1 MTRMAILSDVHGN
14 AVALDAVRKAIRSA
28 RPDVVG
34 VGGDLVFNG
43 PDPAAVVDTLREME
57 SDGAMIVSGNTDIAV
72 ADFDYAAAFPW
83 MTDGVPDTLREAA
96 EWAHDALG
104 DERVAWLRR
113 LPAERRIHAE
123 DGTMVLLCHASPGS
137 QTAGFDQVLDANV
150 TLERAA
156 RTEARVIACGHTHLP
171 EVRDLGW
178 KLIVNDGSA
187 GYVFDGDPT
196 ASWALIDCVEG
207 EVTTEIKRTEF
218 DTLDGRQRDLRT
230 RPAGRRL
237 PGRHGPHGQARPMSD
252 RRRVVVTG
260 MGALTALGNDVA
272 STWEGL
278 VAGRSGVRTIDSF
291 DPSRLSSRVAAEVR
305 DFDASHVLD
314 RKDLRRTDRYI
325 QFGLVAARQALDQA
339 GLPERFE
346 GELAE
351 RTGVILGT
359 GLGGVGTLID
369 GFSIN
374 ALRGPDRISPF
385 LIPMG
390 IPNIGAGQIAIN
402 FGMTGPN
409 FTTVSACATGGH
421 ALGESSEIIRRGD
434 ADIMVAGGA
443 EAGIYEALVGGF
455 ASMRALSTRN
465 DDPEGASRPFDGGR
479 DGFVIG
485 EGAGVVV
492 LEALEHAEARGA
504 AILAELVGYGA
515 TADASH
521 ITLPAPGGIGAV
533 RAARRALEKA
543 GLTPA
548 DIDHVNA
555 HATSTPEGDK
565 AELQAMK
572 TILGDDAGRVSITA
586 NKSMLGHTLGA
597 AGAIE
602 AIVTVM
608 TIRDGCV
615 PPTINLVDPDP
626 EAEGLDLTPNRA
638 ARQDVR
644 TAISNSFGF
653 GGQNT
658 ALIFRRWDA

>member
-1 MTRMAILSDVHGN
+1 M
-14 AVALDAVRKAIRSA
+14 
-28 RPDVVG
+28 
-34 VGGDLVFNG
+34 
-43 PDPAAVVDTLREME
+43 
-57 SDGAMIVSGNTDIAV
+57 SDG
-72 ADFDYAAAFPW
+72 
-83 MTDGVPDTLREAA
+83 
-96 EWAHDALG
+96 
-104 DERVAWLRR
+104 
-113 LPAERRIHAE
+113 
-123 DGTMVLLCHASPGS
+123 
-137 QTAGFDQVLDANV
+137 
-150 TLERAA
+150 
-156 RTEARVIACGHTHLP
+156 
-171 EVRDLGW
+171 
-178 KLIVNDGSA
+178 
-187 GYVFDGDPT
+187 
-196 ASWALIDCVEG
+196 
-207 EVTTEIKRTEF
+207 
-218 DTLDGRQRDLRT
+218 
-230 RPAGRRL
+230 
-237 PGRHGPHGQARPMSD
+237 
-252 RRRVVVTG
+252 RRVVVTG

-272 STWEGL
+272 STWDGL
-278 VAGRSGVRTIDSF
+278 VAGRSGVRTIESF
-291 DPSRLSSRVAAEVR
+291 DPSRLSSQVAAEVQ

-325 QFGLVAARQALDQA
+325 QFGLVAARQALDAA
-339 GLPERFE
+339 GLPDRFE
-346 GELAE
+346 GDLAE
-351 RTGVILGT
+351 RTGVVLGT
-359 GLGGVGTLID
+359 GLGGVGTLIE
-369 GFSIN
+369 GFSTN
-374 ALRGPDRISPF
+374 AVRGPDRISPF

-421 ALGESSEIIRRGD
+421 AIGESSEIIRRGD

-465 DDPEGASRPFDGGR
+465 DDPPGASRPFDGGR

-485 EGAGVVV
+485 EGAGVVI
-492 LEALEHAEARGA
+492 LEALEHAEARGVP
-504 AILAELVGYGA
+504 ILAELVGYGA

-543 GLTPA
+543 GLTAA

-572 TILGDDAGRVSITA
+572 TILGDEASRISITA

-602 AIVTVM
+602 AIVTIL
-608 TIRDGCV
+608 TIREGCV

-638 ARQDVR
+638 ARHDVR